1 MRRTETSSEWYL
13 ANISRSM
20 SVQDARNVGNFT
32 IGFICYKLCTN
43 RPFAGFSH
51 ISLFCAMLGRKL
63 IEEYFVT

>member
-1 MRRTETSSEWYL
+1 MRRRHQ
-13 ANISRSM
+13 ANGTLQISQGQM

-51 ISLFCAMLGRKL
+51 MSLFCAMLGRKP
-63 IEEYFVT
+63 IEEYFAT